1 MREGEGRN
9 HQARSGPKSC
19 HTQSQPLNAAEMV
32 SGKKEG
38 ECANEADMLTRSLM
52 PLPLLRHT
60 DVMAPSHPQL
70 PAPKSVVSRN

>member
-1 MREGEGRN
+1 MRKGEERKESPGLFRP
-9 HQARSGPKSC
+9 QMAR

-38 ECANEADMLTRSLM
+38 QCANEADTLTRPLV

-60 DVMAPSHPQL
+60 DVTAPSLHP
-70 PAPKSVVSRN
+70 